1 MDDDETQETP
11 PELMVEEAV
20 LVEAVPWHN
29 ADTAAA
35 MFQFAANQSQAVA
48 GLFHMMSM
56 LALGQSV
63 HEWHQADRDEF
74 VEDTVFTIEKLAEGG
89 VDG

>member
-1 MDDDETQETP
+1 MSDDEETVDAAA
-11 PELMVEEAV
+11 EVAV
-20 LVEAVPWHN
+20 IEAVPWHN

-35 MFQFAANQSQAVA
+35 MFSFAALQAQAVA
-48 GLFHMMSM
+48 GLFQNMAL

-63 HEWHQADRDEF
+63 HEWHAEDREQF
-74 VEDTVFTIEKLAEGG
+74 AEETVDSILKLKEAGD